1 MPNQSPDGRPW
12 TRHNA
17 KSSLPILQVKITI
30 EVPFM
35 LDRGNVSG
43 VDMNA
48 EDGVQSL
55 VGKESRNWVVRNVS
69 WLKSFIRIFLGIVWL
84 IDGYLK
90 FTPGLVDSF
99 PDLVRRA
106 GEGQPT
112 WLQPWFNFWS
122 SVTTG
127 NAALFVYSTG
137 VLEVALGIALVL
149 GSMRKLAYLGG
160 IIFSLFIWAIPEG
173 FGGPYGPSSTD
184 IGTGI
189 IYSFVFL
196 SLVIINTISGP
207 SKYSLDFL
215 IERKYP
221 LWKRLSEFG

>member
-1 MPNQSPDGRPW
+1 L
-12 TRHNA
+12 HFV
-17 KSSLPILQVKITI
+17 L
-30 EVPFM
+30 E
-35 LDRGNVSG
+35 RGNVSG
-43 VDMNA
+43 VVRNA
-48 EDGVQSL
+48 EDRDQL
-55 VGKESRNWVVRNVS
+55 MAGKESRNWVVRNVS

-90 FTPGLVDSF
+90 FSPRLVDSF
-99 PDLVRRA
+99 PDLVRSA
-106 GEGQPT
+106 GDGQPT

-122 SVTTG
+122 SVTAS
-127 NAALFVYSTG
+127 NAALFVYATG
-137 VLEVALGIALVL
+137 VLEIALGLALVL
-149 GSMRKLAYLGG
+149 GFMRKIAYFGG

-196 SLVIINTISGP
+196 SLAIISTISGS

-215 IERKYP
+215 VERKYRF
-221 LWKRLSEFG
+221 WKRLAEFG

>member
-1 MPNQSPDGRPW
+1 
-12 TRHNA
+12 
-17 KSSLPILQVKITI
+17 
-30 EVPFM
+30 M

-48 EDGVQSL
+48 EDGVGLL
-55 VGKESRNWVVRNVS
+55 VGKESQKWVLRNVS
-69 WLKSFIRIFLGIVWL
+69 WLKSFIRICLGIVWL

-90 FTPGLVDSF
+90 FSPGLVDSF

-106 GEGQPT
+106 GDGQPT
-112 WLQPWFNFWS
+112 WLQPWFSFWS
-122 SVTTG
+122 SVTTA
-127 NAALFVYSTG
+127 NAALFVYTTG
-137 VLEVALGIALVL
+137 VLEVALGVALVL
-149 GSMRKLAYLGG
+149 GFMRKIAYLGG

-196 SLVIINTISGP
+196 SLVIINTIYGP

-215 IERKYP
+215 LERKYRF
-221 LWKRLSEFG
+221 WNRLAEFG

>member
-1 MPNQSPDGRPW
+1 
-12 TRHNA
+12 
-17 KSSLPILQVKITI
+17 
-30 EVPFM
+30 
-35 LDRGNVSG
+35 VSG
-43 VDMNA
+43 ADRKA
-48 EDGVQSL
+48 EDSDQLLAGRVSQ
-55 VGKESRNWVVRNVS
+55 KWVVRNVS

-90 FTPGLVDSF
+90 FSPGLVDSF
-99 PDLVRRA
+99 PDLVRSA
-106 GEGQPT
+106 GNGQPT

-127 NAALFVYSTG
+127 NAALFVYTTG
-137 VLEVALGIALVL
+137 VLEVALGVALVL
-149 GSMRKLAYLGG
+149 GFMRKIAYLGG
-160 IIFSLFIWAIPEG
+160 IVFSLFIWAIPEG
-173 FGGPYGPSSTD
+173 FGGPYGPGSTD

-215 IERKYP
+215 IERKYSS
-221 LWKRLSEFG
+221 WKWLAEFG

>member
-1 MPNQSPDGRPW
+1 
-12 TRHNA
+12 
-17 KSSLPILQVKITI
+17 
-30 EVPFM
+30 
-35 LDRGNVSG
+35 VSG
-43 VDMNA
+43 ADRNA
-48 EDGVQSL
+48 EDRDQLLAGEASQ
-55 VGKESRNWVVRNVS
+55 KWVVRNVS
-69 WLKSFIRIFLGIVWL
+69 WLKSFIRIFLGIIWL

-90 FTPGLVDSF
+90 FSPGLVDSF

-106 GEGQPT
+106 GDGQPT

-122 SVTTG
+122 SVTAG
-127 NAALFVYSTG
+127 NAALFVYTTG

-149 GSMRKLAYLGG
+149 GFMRKIAYLGG

-173 FGGPYGPSSTD
+173 FGGPYGPGSTD

-207 SKYSLDFL
+207 SKFSLDFL
-215 IERKYP
+215 IERKYSF
-221 LWKRLSEFG
+221 WKRLAEFG

>member
-1 MPNQSPDGRPW
+1 MSR
-12 TRHNA
+12 A
-17 KSSLPILQVKITI
+17 
-30 EVPFM
+30 
-35 LDRGNVSG
+35 DR
-43 VDMNA
+43 NA
-48 EDGVQSL
+48 EDRAQLL
-55 VGKESRNWVVRNVS
+55 VGEASQKWVLRHVS

-90 FTPGLVDSF
+90 FSPGLVDSF
-99 PDLVRRA
+99 PDLVRSA
-106 GEGQPT
+106 GDGQPT

-127 NAALFVYSTG
+127 NAALSVYTTG
-137 VLEVALGIALVL
+137 VLEVALGAALVL
-149 GSMRKLAYLGG
+149 GFMRKIAYLGG

-173 FGGPYGPSSTD
+173 FGGPYGPGSTD

-215 IERKYP
+215 LERKYP
-221 LWKRLSEFG
+221 FWKGLAEFG

>member
-1 MPNQSPDGRPW
+1 
-12 TRHNA
+12 
-17 KSSLPILQVKITI
+17 
-30 EVPFM
+30 M
-35 LDRGNVSG
+35 LERGNVSRA
-43 VDMNA
+43 DRNA
-48 EDGVQSL
+48 EDRAQLLGGEASQ
-55 VGKESRNWVVRNVS
+55 KWVLRNVN
-69 WLKSFIRIFLGIVWL
+69 WLKSFIRIFLGILWL

-90 FTPGLVDSF
+90 FSPGLVDSF
-99 PDLVRRA
+99 PDLVRSA
-106 GEGQPT
+106 GDGQPT

-137 VLEVALGIALVL
+137 VLEVALGVALVL
-149 GSMRKLAYLGG
+149 GFMRKIAYLGG

-173 FGGPYGPSSTD
+173 FGGPYGPGSTD

-215 IERKYP
+215 IELKYP
-221 LWKRLSEFG
+221 FWKRLSEFG

>member
-1 MPNQSPDGRPW
+1 
-12 TRHNA
+12 
-17 KSSLPILQVKITI
+17 
-30 EVPFM
+30 M
-35 LDRGNVSG
+35 LERSNVSRANR
-43 VDMNA
+43 NA
-48 EDGVQSL
+48 EDRAQLL
-55 VGKESRNWVVRNVS
+55 VGEASQKWVLRNVNL
-69 WLKSFIRIFLGIVWL
+69 LKSFIRIFLGIVWL

-90 FTPGLVDSF
+90 FSPGLVDSF
-99 PDLVRRA
+99 PDLVRSA
-106 GEGQPT
+106 GDGQPT

-127 NAALFVYSTG
+127 NAALFVYTTG
-137 VLEVALGIALVL
+137 MLEVALGVALVL
-149 GSMRKLAYLGG
+149 GFMRKIAYLGG

-173 FGGPYGPSSTD
+173 FGGPYGPGSTD

-215 IERKYP
+215 LERKYP
-221 LWKRLSEFG
+221 FWKRLAEFG

>member
-1 MPNQSPDGRPW
+1 
-12 TRHNA
+12 
-17 KSSLPILQVKITI
+17 
-30 EVPFM
+30 M
-35 LDRGNVSG
+35 LERGDVSVADR
-43 VDMNA
+43 NA
-48 EDGVQSL
+48 EDSDQL
-55 VGKESRNWVVRNVS
+55 LAGKENRKWMVRNVS

-90 FTPGLVDSF
+90 FSPGLVDSF

-106 GEGQPT
+106 GDGQPI

-127 NAALFVYSTG
+127 NAALFVYTTG
-137 VLEVALGIALVL
+137 VLEVALGVALVL
-149 GSMRKLAYLGG
+149 GFMRKIAYLGG

-215 IERKYP
+215 IERKYHF
-221 LWKRLSEFG
+221 WKRLAEFG

>member
-1 MPNQSPDGRPW
+1 
-12 TRHNA
+12 
-17 KSSLPILQVKITI
+17 
-30 EVPFM
+30 M
-35 LDRGNVSG
+35 LERGNVSG
-43 VDMNA
+43 GSKNE
-48 EDGVQSL
+48 EDKDQL
-55 VGKESRNWVVRNVS
+55 LAGKASQKWVVRNVS

-90 FTPGLVDSF
+90 FSPGLVDSF

-106 GEGQPT
+106 GDGQPT

-127 NAALFVYSTG
+127 NAALSVYTTG
-137 VLEVALGIALVL
+137 VLEVALGVAVVL
-149 GSMRKLAYLGG
+149 GFMRKIAYLGG

-215 IERKYP
+215 LERKYRF
-221 LWKRLSEFG
+221 WNRLAEFG